1 MKDNEK
7 IVKEY
12 DVRIIASIM
21 ENAMLCD
28 NIEQIFEFAQDIID
42 KEVDV
47 LNFKKLQKEIIFE
60 INKQYPNIQRYTN
73 FPTAEYDEC
82 YVATLVDFYRK
93 NFGDNLDFEVYARKK
108 KIFKP
113 FHFKYKK

>member
-1 MKDNEK
+1 MKNNKK

-12 DVRIIASIM
+12 DIRIIASIM
-21 ENAMLCD
+21 ENALLCD
-28 NIEQIFEFAQDIID
+28 YIEQVFEFAQNLIN
-42 KEVDV
+42 KEVDL
-47 LNFKKLQKEIIFE
+47 LNFRILQKEIINE
-60 INKQYPNIQRYTN
+60 INNQYPNIQRYTN
-73 FPTAEYDEC
+73 FPTAEYDER

-93 NFGDNLDFEVYARKK
+93 NFGNNLDFEVYARKK

>member
-1 MKDNEK
+1 MKNNEK

-12 DVRIIASIM
+12 DIRIIASIM
-21 ENAMLCD
+21 ENALLCD
-28 NIEQIFEFAQDIID
+28 YIEQVFEFAQDLIN
-42 KEVDV
+42 KEVDL
-47 LNFKKLQKEIIFE
+47 LNFRILQKEIINE
-60 INKQYPNIQRYTN
+60 INNQYPNIQRYTN

-93 NFGDNLDFEVYARKK
+93 NFGNNLDFEVYARKK

-113 FHFKYKK
+113 FHFKY